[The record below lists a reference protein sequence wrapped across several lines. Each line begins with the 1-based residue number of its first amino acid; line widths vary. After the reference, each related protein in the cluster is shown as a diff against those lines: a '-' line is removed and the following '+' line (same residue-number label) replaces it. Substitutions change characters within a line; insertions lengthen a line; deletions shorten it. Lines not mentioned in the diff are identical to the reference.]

1 MRSIPQRYQVATA
14 LAIALLMLLSVGTLF
29 SEPVAA
35 KGSVDQS
42 PAWSAAARFSLAQRL
57 QITDTTGMTD
67 TTSMTDS
74 MPMTETTGMTEAMPM
89 TDTAEISD
97 TTATDES
104 ADDST
109 DTDNSAEANTPS
121 STENTASSTM
131 TDTAMMGGSGPENA
145 LTPGGEQTTLAP
157 RERRWYI
164 FKYDDDA
171 AGDPTNVIAELRMDQ
186 PGSVSFEVW
195 SEQNLRQW
203 QNGEDFTPTGAGTP
217 AFAIEEGSNTDNRDR
232 SLLRWVGGGRATTLY
247 YLIVENNTDTPVNYT
262 LTVSGPTV
270 SFPGIAAGTAM
281 TMTMGMTGTTGM
293 VDTGSMAGAMMG
305 GTDAGNAVTPT
316 GQRTTLAPRERRWY
330 TFKYNFDQEE
340 NANDDTV
347 ENDASEVIAELRM
360 AQAGALSFEVWSQDD
375 VSRWQNGEDF
385 TPTGAG
391 TPAFA
396 IGEGDDDRDRTLL
409 RWVGSGE
416 ATVTYY
422 LIVQNNTDET
432 VTYRLSV
439 MGESVSFP
447 AATAD
452 SGGTMDSATP
462 MTTTT
467 TTDMGG
473 NSMMTDTM
481 ATEPTTA
488 MTATTDMTATMD
500 VTDTGM
506 SDGAGPENA
515 MTITGQRATLD
526 AGAQRWY
533 TFEYAYDPETDS
545 DNTPSN
551 AIVELRMAEAGSL
564 SFEVWSG
571 DNVRQWQ
578 NNEDFTPT
586 GAGTPAF
593 AIEEGSNAD
602 NRDRALLRWVGSSEA
617 SVRYYII
624 VTNNTDAPAAY
635 RLTGSGPDVRP

>member
-14 LAIALLMLLSVGTLF
+14 STVALLMLLSFGTLF
-29 SEPVAA
+29 SEPLAA
-35 KGSVDQS
+35 KGAADQS
-42 PAWSAAARFSLAQRL
+42 PVRAAGARVSLTQRL

-67 TTSMTDS
+67 TIGMTD
-74 MPMTETTGMTEAMPM
+74 TMPM
-89 TDTAEISD
+89 TDTTGMTDTMPMTD
-97 TTATDES
+97 TTGTDEN
-104 ADDST
+104 ADDSAA
-109 DTDNSAEANTPS
+109 TDNTSDAAASSALT
-121 STENTASSTM
+121 NTAP
-131 TDTAMMGGSGPENA
+131 MGGSASENA

-164 FKYDDDA
+164 FKYDYDA
-171 AGDPTNVIAELRMDQ
+171 DAGDPTNVIAELRMDQ

-195 SEQNLRQW
+195 SAQNLRQW

-247 YLIVENNTDTPVNYT
+247 YLIVENNTDTPVSYT

-270 SFPGIAAGTAM
+270 SFPGVATSTAM
-281 TMTMGMTGTTGM
+281 TSTMPMTGTTDMGNT
-293 VDTGSMAGAMMG
+293 DSMTGAMLG

-347 ENDASEVIAELRM
+347 ENDASEAIVELRM

-375 VSRWQNGEDF
+375 VSRWENGEDF

-396 IGEGDDDRDRTLL
+396 IGEGNDDRDRTLL

-439 MGESVSFP
+439 MGEAVSFP

-452 SGGTMDSATP
+452 SGGAMDSAAP

-473 NSMMTDTM
+473 SSALTDTM
-481 ATEPTTA
+481 TTAPTTAMTTTTA
-488 MTATTDMTATMD
+488 MTATLD
-500 VTDTGM
+500 VTDTSM
-506 SDGAGPENA
+506 SGGAGPENA
-515 MTITGQRATLD
+515 MMITGQRTTLD

-545 DNTPSN
+545 DDTPSN
-551 AIVELRMAEAGSL
+551 AIVELRMAAAGSV
-564 SFEVWSG
+564 SFEVWSA

-578 NNEDFTPT
+578 NNEDFTPA

-635 RLTGSGPDVRP
+635 RLSVSGPDVRP